1 MKDLV
6 GNELSLGDKC
16 YYIHNNKNGWN
27 LAIVEVVE
35 FKAKTLIVKFVDVNP
50 SEEYESKN
58 YYGWYGEGDLS
69 KDFKINKAPYQQD
82 NEWRLILDG
91 EIYTR
96 H

>member
-6 GNELSLGDKC
+6 GNDLNISDKC

-50 SEEYESKN
+50 YEEYESKN
-58 YYGWYGEGDLS
+58 YHGRYGEGDLS
-69 KDFKINKAPYQQD
+69 NPISPFTLIKI
-82 NEWRLILDG
+82 I
-91 EIYTR
+91 
-96 H
+96 